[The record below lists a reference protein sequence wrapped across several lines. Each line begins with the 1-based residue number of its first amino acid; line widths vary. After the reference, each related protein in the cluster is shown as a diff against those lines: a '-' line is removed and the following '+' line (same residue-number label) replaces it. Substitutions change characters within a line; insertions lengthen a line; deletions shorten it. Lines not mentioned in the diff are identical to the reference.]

1 MDAVVLGREFQD
13 ELVVVAV
20 VEEKS
25 GVKQTI
31 EISQS
36 LVADQVSITPMQERL
51 ASLKAGMISGMTV
64 LAVWAAITGAG
75 HMLLGFDVG
84 QWYLAAGIVAFSGLL
99 FGVTYRYVIR
109 HDRNPHLKSG
119 AVGAF
124 ALVRG
129 LAQVEP
135 LLLDGLTHW
144 RLVLLLLGQNLV
156 MFTVARWVID
166 QGSDR
171 GWLNRFPM
179 ALNLTT
185 EKTGVSN

>member
-1 MDAVVLGREFQD
+1 M
-13 ELVVVAV
+13 VAV